1 MTTRRKPGAQP
12 GNTNALKHGE
22 YSKRLDTTISTSD
35 PLGMDEEIAMLRFA
49 MRRVFTFA
57 EHHEEQDIQTWGD
70 TLNLLSRSAS
80 RLAQVLRTKQQL
92 QAERKDDLAT
102 AIQKALV
109 EVTQEM
115 GIH

>member
-1 MTTRRKPGAQP
+1 MTNRRKPGAQP

-22 YSKRLDTTISTSD
+22 YSKRLEAPLPAAD
-35 PLGMDEEIAMLRFA
+35 PLSMDDEIAMLRFA
-49 MRRVFTFA
+49 MRRVFSFA
-57 EHHEEQDIQTWGD
+57 EHHEEQDLQTWGD

-92 QAERKDDLAT
+92 QTERKDDPAT
-102 AIQKALV
+102 ALQRALA
-109 EVTQEM
+109 EVTHEM